1 MFQQFYGVFFQRL
14 GLFLCQVEPHRDVIH
29 LNDGHRGNSLQI
41 QNKVALQFAESRQAY
56 TITPTAQT
64 MQANQVLGPGTVP
77 YMTRHRIQL
86 I

>member
-1 MFQQFYGVFFQRL
+1 MP
-14 GLFLCQVEPHRDVIH
+14 QVNR
-29 LNDGHRGNSLQI
+29 NSSTSG
-41 QNKVALQFAESRQAY
+41 AHTSRMVRWKGERVMSMTRMMAARPT